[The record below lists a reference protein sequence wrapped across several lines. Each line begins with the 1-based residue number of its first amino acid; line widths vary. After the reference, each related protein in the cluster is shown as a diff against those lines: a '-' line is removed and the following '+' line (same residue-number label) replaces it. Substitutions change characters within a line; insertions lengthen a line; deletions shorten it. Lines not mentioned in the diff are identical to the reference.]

1 MKKLENVLGFIIII
15 LVLIL
20 GKSQLQ
26 GEMLFFRLVMGVG
39 LGYALTRSFAG
50 FAGSV
55 NRAINTGSTKLMR
68 NLMFMFFISS
78 VLTAGLLFGKDPTTF
93 GLWIRPINLGVIVG
107 GIFFGFG
114 MTFSVC
120 CASGVLT
127 DLMAGFPRAFITLI
141 FFMMGVF
148 LGFPVQQT
156 ASWVNDSWITSP
168 IGEQFQKG
176 VFLPDWF
183 KFDGLEGYLGALVL
197 LGIFCLIV
205 VGISYLY
212 EKKCKDC
219 NTYTGVPAEQ
229 KQDSVKAFD
238 SKNFKPF
245 SRETYDY
252 LFANPWTMKQGLV
265 VISLLFLV
273 LMGVTGSGWG
283 ASTPYGIWFGKILMA
298 FGISSEALAEY
309 TKMSA
314 STFEMPFFQHPISV
328 QNFGIVLGTAI
339 YFLTAGIFVE
349 IFKSEINFQP
359 KQMLLYS
366 LGGITMGLGTRFAN
380 GCNVGALYT
389 PIANFSLSGWLFLI
403 AMVAGGV
410 LGSKFK
416 KVVKG

>member
-1 MKKLENVLGFIIII
+1 MKKLENILGFIIII
-15 LVLIL
+15 LALVV

-26 GEMLFFRLVMGVG
+26 TEMLFFRLIIGIG
-39 LGYALTRSFAG
+39 LGYALTRGFAG

-55 NRAINTGSTKLMR
+55 NRALNTGSTKLMR
-68 NLMFMFFISS
+68 MLMFMFFISA

-93 GLWIRPINLGVIVG
+93 GLWIRPINFGVILG

-120 CASGVLT
+120 CASGVLQ
-127 DLMAGFPRAFITLI
+127 DLVAGFPRAFITLI

-148 LGFPVQQT
+148 LGFPVQRT

-183 KFDGLEGYLGALVL
+183 KFDGMEGYLGALIF
-197 LGIFCLIV
+197 LGILCLIV
-205 VGISYLY
+205 VGLSYLY
-212 EKKCKDC
+212 ERNCKNC

-229 KQDSVKAFD
+229 KQDTYDPID
-238 SKNFKPF
+238 SKNLKLF
-245 SRETYDY
+245 SRETYER
-252 LFANPWTMKQGLV
+252 LFEKAWTMKQAFV
-265 VISLLFLV
+265 VISLLFLA

-283 ASTPYGIWFGKILMA
+283 ASTPYGIWFGKILMG
-298 FGISSEALAEY
+298 FGMSSEAIAEY

-314 STFEMPFFQHPISV
+314 SIFEMPFFQHPVSV
-328 QNFGIVLGTAI
+328 QNFGIVLGSAI
-339 YFLTAGIFVE
+339 YLLTAGIFVE
-349 IFKSEINFQP
+349 TFTSDITFKP
-359 KQMLLYS
+359 KQLVLFA
-366 LGGITMGLGTRFAN
+366 LGGISMGLGTRFAN

-403 AMVAGGV
+403 AMTAGGV
-410 LGSKFK
+410 IGSKFNK
-416 KVVKG
+416 IVNG

>member
-1 MKKLENVLGFIIII
+1 MKKLENILGFIIII
-15 LVLIL
+15 LVLVL

-26 GEMLFFRLVMGVG
+26 SEILFFRLVIGAG
-39 LGYALTRSFAG
+39 LGYALTRGFAG

-68 NLMFMFFISS
+68 TLMFLFFISA

-93 GLWIRPINLGVIVG
+93 GLWIRPINMGVIVG

-114 MTFSVC
+114 MTFSAC

-127 DLMAGFPRAFITLI
+127 DLTAGFPRAYITLL

-148 LGFPVQQT
+148 LGFPVQRT

-183 KFDGLEGYLGALVL
+183 KFDGMEGYIGALVL

-205 VGISYLY
+205 VALSYVY

-219 NTYTGVPAEQ
+219 NTYTGVPAE
-229 KQDSVKAFD
+229 KMQDSLKAFD
-238 SKNFKPF
+238 SKDFKLF
-245 SRETYDY
+245 SKNTYDY
-252 LFANPWTMKQGLV
+252 LFANPWTMKQGVL
-265 VISLLFLV
+265 VISLLFLA
-273 LMGVTGSGWG
+273 LMAVTGSGWG
-283 ASTPYGIWFGKILMA
+283 ASTPYGIWFGKILMV
-298 FGISSEALAEY
+298 FGVSSEAIAGY

-314 STFEMPFFQHPISV
+314 SIFEMPFFQHPISV
-328 QNFGIVLGTAI
+328 QNFGILVGTAI
-339 YFLTAGIFVE
+339 YLLTSGIFVKT
-349 IFKSEINFQP
+349 FSSEISFKP
-359 KQMLLYS
+359 KEMLLFG

-389 PIANFSLSGWLFLI
+389 PIANFSLSGWLFLG

-410 LGSKFK
+410 LGSKFSK
-416 KVVKG
+416 KVYS